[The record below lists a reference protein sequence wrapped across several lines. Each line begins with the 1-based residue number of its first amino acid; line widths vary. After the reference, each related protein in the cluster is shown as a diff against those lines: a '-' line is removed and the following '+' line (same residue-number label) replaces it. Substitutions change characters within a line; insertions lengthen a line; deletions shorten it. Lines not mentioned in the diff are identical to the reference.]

1 MVVATLLVGAVLLG
15 FSLAAAP
22 GDDMFYVL
30 TTALAAV
37 WIAGGLIS
45 GPLHLGRWIDVA
57 GRARPAALVGLAV
70 GLAAAAVFLVGA
82 LVIREIAPLR
92 HLVEDVLNH
101 AKHGSLPLVA
111 MVTVANGVA
120 EEFFFRG
127 AVFAALARRRPVLFS
142 TLVYTV
148 VTLATGNLLLTFAAA
163 TLGIVLAAERRLSG
177 GILASSVTHVTW
189 SLIMLFALPPL
200 IK

>member
-1 MVVATLLVGAVLLG
+1 
-15 FSLAAAP
+15 
-22 GDDMFYVL
+22 
-30 TTALAAV
+30 
-37 WIAGGLIS
+37 
-45 GPLHLGRWIDVA
+45 
-57 GRARPAALVGLAV
+57 
-70 GLAAAAVFLVGA
+70 
-82 LVIREIAPLR
+82 
-92 HLVEDVLNH
+92 
-101 AKHGSLPLVA
+101 